1 MTTMTTSSPT
11 QAQRTIV
18 SPDDQKVTFVELFF
32 DLVFVFAVTQ
42 IVGLL
47 HVQLDWVGAGRAL
60 VVFWLVWWAWTQF
73 TWTLNS
79 ADTTHPVI
87 ELATLLATGVAFF
100 MAVAV
105 PGAFGDRA
113 AWFAVPYVLVR
124 VIGLVLHKRVAA
136 IAHPSQHAA
145 VRRFAIVSSG
155 GLVAV
160 LAGAFAGADMRYLLW
175 GMAIFLDLIAAAIGG
190 ESEGWN
196 LHPEHFGERHGLIV
210 IIALGESLIVAAGG
224 VATGA
229 WTGSLLAVGIM
240 AVAVT
245 CAFWWSYFPHAKP
258 LLDHALEAQRGAAQS
273 TLARDAY
280 SLLHFPMLCGVI
292 AFAVAVDE
300 SVAHPADSLALEARI
315 ALAASVVLF
324 LGGMAAALRRATGR
338 WPVFR
343 IVTAAVTALIILVA
357 ALPPLA
363 SVGIAFSGIA
373 LIAATEHLHG
383 A

>member
-1 MTTMTTSSPT
+1 
-11 QAQRTIV
+11 
-18 SPDDQKVTFVELFF
+18 
-32 DLVFVFAVTQ
+32 
-42 IVGLL
+42 
-47 HVQLDWVGAGRAL
+47 
-60 VVFWLVWWAWTQF
+60 
-73 TWTLNS
+73 
-79 ADTTHPVI
+79 
-87 ELATLLATGVAFF
+87 
-100 MAVAV
+100 
-105 PGAFGDRA
+105 
-113 AWFAVPYVLVR
+113 VLVR

-145 VRRFAIVSSG
+145 VRRFALVSSG

-160 LAGAFAGADMRYLLW
+160 LAGAFVGTDTRYLLW
-175 GMAIFLDLIAAAIGG
+175 GMAIFLDVIAAAIGG

-196 LHPEHFGERHGLIV
+196 IHPEHFGERHGLFV

-229 WTGSLLAVGIM
+229 WTGGLLAVGVM

-245 CAFWWSYFPHAKP
+245 CAFWWSYFPRAKP
-258 LLDHALEAQRGAAQS
+258 LLDHALEEQRGAAQS
-273 TLARDAY
+273 MLARDAY

-292 AFAVAVDE
+292 AFAIAVDE
-300 SVAHPADSLALEARI
+300 SVAHPADPLALEARI

-338 WPVFR
+338 WPMFR
-343 IVTAAVTALIILVA
+343 IVTATITALIILVV

-363 SVGIAFSGIA
+363 SAGIAFTGIA
-373 LIAATEHLHG
+373 LTAATEQLRG

>member
-1 MTTMTTSSPT
+1 MTTMTNSSPT

-47 HVQLDWVGAGRAL
+47 HVQLDWVGAARAL
-60 VVFWLVWWAWTQF
+60 LVFWLVWWAWTQF

-113 AWFAVPYVLVR
+113 AWFAIPYVVVR

-160 LAGAFAGADMRYLLW
+160 LAGAFAGADTRYLLW

-196 LHPEHFGERHGLIV
+196 LHPEHFGERHGLFV

-245 CAFWWSYFPHAKP
+245 CAFWWSYFPRAKP
-258 LLDHALEAQRGAAQS
+258 LLDHALEEQRGVAQS

-300 SVAHPADSLALEARI
+300 SVAHPADPFALETRI

-343 IVTAAVTALIILVA
+343 IVTATVTALIILVT

-373 LIAATEHLHG
+373 LTAAAEQLRG